1 MIKNAFAKINLAL
14 DILGKDETG
23 YHNVQTILQEVSLN
37 DEILIEENK
46 NTEIVFKGKESHLI
60 DPENNTITEAIKA
73 MKPKN
78 KYKITIIKNIPLGA
92 GLGGGSSNAA
102 TIIKAINEIEKMHL
116 SSDDM
121 REIAKITGVDV
132 PFFIDG
138 GTALGTHYGEKIEN
152 LPKLNWDDK
161 YKLLIIPQIRKS
173 TKRMY
178 SRIDLDQCGSHI
190 NQTEK
195 MLASIKT
202 HSTEHVFE
210 NLHNDFENFAGAG
223 FTEIKEKLLENS
235 ADYIVLC
242 GSGTAVFALS
252 NNPFDS
258 EELSQALPNQRILNL
273 NQ

>member
-1 MIKNAFAKINLAL
+1 MIKNAFAKINLSL

-23 YHNVQTILQEVSLN
+23 YHNVQTILQEISLN
-37 DEILIEENK
+37 DEILIEKNK
-46 NTEIVFKGKESHLI
+46 NHEIEFKGEESHLI

-78 KYKITIIKNIPLGA
+78 KYKIIVTKNIPLGA

-102 TIIKAINEIEKMHL
+102 TIIKAVNEIEKMQL
-116 SSDDM
+116 GSDEM
-121 REIAKITGVDV
+121 REITKNIGVDV

-138 GTALGTHYGEKIEN
+138 GTALGTHYGEKIEL
-152 LPKLNWDDK
+152 LPKLNWADQH
-161 YKLLIIPQIRKS
+161 KLLVIPQMRKS

-178 SRIDLDQCGSHI
+178 SRIDLEKCGSHT
-190 NQTEK
+190 NQTKK
-195 MLASIKT
+195 MLASIKAN
-202 HSTEHVFE
+202 STEHVFE

-223 FTEIKEKLLENS
+223 FAEIKEKLLENG
-235 ADYIVLC
+235 AEHVVLC

-258 EELSQALPNQRILNL
+258 EALCQALPNQHILNL
-273 NQ
+273 TQ